1 MNLFL
6 YGQGCFSPPPH
17 HFQVLSS
24 CGLVPPFWA
33 TSITQ
38 ERDLGQVRTATWLW
52 SHLCLA
58 GLPMAGVLNAIKRR
72 LLRAMASA
80 PYRGETQEGGRR
92 AICVIL
98 TAKENGAP

>member
-1 MNLFL
+1 
-6 YGQGCFSPPPH
+6 
-17 HFQVLSS
+17 
-24 CGLVPPFWA
+24 
-33 TSITQ
+33 
-38 ERDLGQVRTATWLW
+38 
-52 SHLCLA
+52 
-58 GLPMAGVLNAIKRR
+58 MAGVLNAIKRR